1 VAFSRFD
8 LGSGAAA
15 QKRALDQ
22 IARLIATGCSEP
34 AIVRAARAITRDC
47 DPRDDQCELEAIY
60 DAVKHGTDRVPGL
73 ENGLRYVADPRTS
86 DYYVGAIRTIQECR
100 AGACAGDCLPYDTL
114 VLRNDYRLVPLSEI
128 KIGDMIMGDGAWTTV
143 TNRWDKGEKDILDLT
158 LANGSTISVTAEHR
172 LFRVPKIGA
181 GYAGSR
187 ETAEEVQAG
196 DVHPGDDLLTAD
208 RLPFGAGSLESD
220 LAWLIGVYVAD
231 GWSEDS
237 TGDGLPLRA
246 FISGKDGHPK
256 EEQKR
261 RVVEIANRMGWE
273 TRWHE
278 RYVAINDR
286 ATANWLATTG
296 KRAPQKHVPS
306 GLNYDEPTI
315 RALLS
320 GLMADAHVGNGHNV
334 STVHGTT
341 SELLALQLRVIYRML
356 GQSTHI
362 RRVDKHGGLGK
373 NPVYRVTPRAPDRG
387 RGAKPHA
394 RVRSISDGGCAP
406 VMDIETD
413 SGRFYLPESDLIVHN
428 CDEHTI
434 LVAALCGA
442 IGFKVGA
449 RAYGPDPKKQVF
461 EHVYAVVAMPKRGPW
476 KPSDIVGMDTTVPD
490 ASVGW
495 QPPKGAVLTFWI
507 EEG

>member
-22 IARLIATGCSEP
+22 IARLIAKGCSEP

-86 DYYVGAIRTIQECR
+86 DYYVGAVATLRECV
-100 AGACAGDCLPYDTL
+100 AGACAGD
-114 VLRNDYRLVPLSEI
+114 
-128 KIGDMIMGDGAWTTV
+128 
-143 TNRWDKGEKDILDLT
+143 
-158 LANGSTISVTAEHR
+158 
-172 LFRVPKIGA
+172 
-181 GYAGSR
+181 
-187 ETAEEVQAG
+187 
-196 DVHPGDDLLTAD
+196 
-208 RLPFGAGSLESD
+208 
-220 LAWLIGVYVAD
+220 
-231 GWSEDS
+231 
-237 TGDGLPLRA
+237 
-246 FISGKDGHPK
+246 
-256 EEQKR
+256 
-261 RVVEIANRMGWE
+261 
-273 TRWHE
+273 
-278 RYVAINDR
+278 
-286 ATANWLATTG
+286 
-296 KRAPQKHVPS
+296 
-306 GLNYDEPTI
+306 
-315 RALLS
+315 
-320 GLMADAHVGNGHNV
+320 
-334 STVHGTT
+334 
-341 SELLALQLRVIYRML
+341 
-356 GQSTHI
+356 
-362 RRVDKHGGLGK
+362 
-373 NPVYRVTPRAPDRG
+373 
-387 RGAKPHA
+387 
-394 RVRSISDGGCAP
+394 
-406 VMDIETD
+406 
-413 SGRFYLPESDLIVHN
+413 

-490 ASVGW
+490 ASPGW